1 MITRITTRNFTRF
14 DNAGLSA
21 GAALLARPYQDMLVG
36 QGKAGEILRNLLLE
50 VSEQKEGRDWK
61 RLVARVQI
69 STTALNPP

>member
-1 MITRITTRNFTRF
+1 
-14 DNAGLSA
+14 
-21 GAALLARPYQDMLVG
+21 VG
-36 QGKAGEILRNLLLE
+36 QGKAGDILRNLLLE